1 MFTAYLRAIA
11 QRANTYNTQ
20 TVDHKPL
27 KLCSV
32 QLALAQMGTLKS
44 KKKASVSYFPGF
56 IGEIKSILKTKMAG
70 YAYTFYS
77 RLYTL
82 AITILYEIKNKP
94 GWARPHVT
102 TASDINFEMKGNYRE

>member
-1 MFTAYLRAIA
+1 MQHLVIRHVLSILSLQVKNCVVVAACLRAIA

-32 QLALAQMGTLKS
+32 HLALAQMDTLKWG
-44 KKKASVSYFPGF
+44 KKTSVLYFPGF

-77 RLYTL
+77 WLYTL
-82 AITILYEIKNKP
+82 ALK
-94 GWARPHVT
+94 
-102 TASDINFEMKGNYRE
+102 